1 MLPEDPFGSF
11 KCLSEFTDERFLY
24 LILYLFSADVH
35 LEN

>member
-1 MLPEDPFGSF
+1 MFPEYPFGS
-11 KCLSEFTDERFLY
+11 LSEFTDGRFLH